1 MIFRQRFDATSSM
14 TADFEPLPGGLPV
27 PRDDGAAK
35 HLTGLILPRV
45 SFRATNGRSVDI
57 GSIAGRSVIYIYS
70 MTGRPGVSLPGGWAS
85 TPGARGCTP
94 QACSFRDHH
103 AELRSLGAF
112 VFGLSSQSTEYQQEA
127 KERLHLPFELL
138 SDPALELKALLSLP
152 TFQAQQIELYKLM
165 TLIADDGRIE
175 KVFYSVFPADRNI
188 DEVLSWLRRKR

>member
-1 MIFRQRFDATSSM
+1 M
-14 TADFEPLPGGLPV
+14 TAPRDFFELPADLPI
-27 PRDDGAAK
+27 PGDDGACD
-35 HLTGLILPRV
+35 HLPGMRLPALPLP
-45 SFRATNGRSVDI
+45 ATDGAVVDLAALRGRSVVYVYP
-57 GSIAGRSVIYIYS
+57 R
-70 MTGRPGVSLPGGWAS
+70 TGHPDRPLPTGWNAI
-85 TPGARGCTP
+85 PGARGCTP